1 MVMHKPSLECT
12 TPPSEASAPKFT
24 RHQLAAHIALS
35 LRYVDELTRKGVLPY
50 YKIGKSIRY
59 DLAEIETALR
69 ERFHVRAKAR
79 KNASAYTA

>member
-1 MVMHKPSLECT
+1 MNNPSLEST
-12 TPPSEASAPKFT
+12 TPPSVVSAGKLT
-24 RHQLAAHIALS
+24 RHTLAAHLAVS

-59 DLAEIETALR
+59 DLAEVETALR

-79 KNASAYTA
+79 RSTHSIAA